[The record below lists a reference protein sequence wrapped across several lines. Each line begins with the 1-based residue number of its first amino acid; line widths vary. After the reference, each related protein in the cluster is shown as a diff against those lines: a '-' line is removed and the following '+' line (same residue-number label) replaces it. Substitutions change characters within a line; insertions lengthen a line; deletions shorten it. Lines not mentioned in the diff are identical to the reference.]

1 MAEFFAVLNTLT
13 WPGAIA
19 LSVCAVAA
27 AVVLVVFIRSM

>member
-1 MAEFFAVLNTLT
+1 MAEFFAALNSLS

-27 AVVLVVFIRSM
+27 AVVLLAFLKGM